1 MAEEN
6 KICKEKVV
14 EIHKSREALT
24 GEMDVKQ
31 KEHERALLE
40 LNEHHQTVGEQLVEA
55 ERVRDGLSHQLELKV
70 KEEEALNL
78 ELRGVKEK
86 LLEIC

>member
-1 MAEEN
+1 
-6 KICKEKVV
+6 
-14 EIHKSREALT
+14 
-24 GEMDVKQ
+24 MDVKQ

-70 KEEEALNL
+70 KEEEEALNL
-78 ELRGVKEK
+78 ELRGVNEK
-86 LLEIC
+86 LLEMERVRDRLNVQLAAKVK